1 MPKFHVYATVK
12 GTKYLGEF
20 EAEDEDAAIEVAS
33 AAGSAYI
40 NLCHQCGTQCE
51 DAQCDDF
58 TAEPVAV

>member
-20 EAEDEDAAIEVAS
+20 EAESEDDAIELAAAS
-33 AAGSAYI
+33 DKASVS
-40 NLCHQCGTQCE
+40 LCHQCGPQCE

-58 TAEPVAV
+58 TAELT